1 MRKKEACMKIAYF
14 NANLK
19 VGQDGV
25 TRCIYKIV
33 EGVVERGHKAIAIT
47 STLPVGETQIPVY
60 GVPSV
65 VLPLQKNY
73 RIALPGYQSFARY
86 LQEFQPDILHINS
99 PCTLGFAAVKYA
111 RHFGIPIVAT
121 YHTHFPTYPR
131 YYNLTSLEDLAWRL
145 LRRLYNNVDRTLVP
159 TTPILQELRDHGV
172 ERLEYLPNGVDTAV
186 FNPLYRSDEWRQKFC
201 SGEKPIILF
210 VSRLVW
216 EKDLRVLA
224 ETYHALHSKRT
235 DFEMVI
241 VGDGHARRELQAM
254 MPGAHFLGYQS
265 GKPLSVS
272 FASAD
277 MFVFTSTT
285 ETFGLVTLEAMASGL
300 APVAAKVGGAVEIIQ
315 EGRSGLFAEPLSSTD
330 LTKKVEWLLD
340 NPNHRK
346 VIADHALARAQ
357 EYRWER
363 ILDQLFESYKEVI
376 EEFRLQRFPR
386 AA

>member
-1 MRKKEACMKIAYF
+1 MKIAYF
-14 NANLK
+14 NASLK
-19 VGQDGV
+19 IGQDGV
-25 TRCIYKIV
+25 TRCVYKMV
-33 EGVVERGHKAIAIT
+33 EGVVERGHQAIAIA
-47 STLPVGETQIPVY
+47 STLPIGETQIPVY

-73 RIALPGYQSFARY
+73 RIAIPGYQSFAKY

-111 RHFGIPIVAT
+111 RNFGLPVVAT

-131 YYNLTSLEDLAWRL
+131 YYNLTRLEDLAWRI

-159 TTPILQELRDHGV
+159 TTPILQELREHGV
-172 ERLEYLPNGVDTAV
+172 ERLEYLPNGVDTAM
-186 FNPLYRSDEWRQKFC
+186 FNPLYRSNEWRQRFGGGK
-201 SGEKPIILF
+201 KPIILF

-216 EKDLRVLA
+216 EKDLRVLSQ
-224 ETYHALHSKRT
+224 TYHELCSKRN

-241 VGDGHARRELQAM
+241 VGDGHARQELQAM

-265 GKPLSVS
+265 GKTLSES

-277 MFVFTSTT
+277 IFVFPSTT

-300 APVAAKVGGAVEIIQ
+300 APIAAEVGGAVEIIQ
-315 EGRSGLFAEPLSSTD
+315 EGRSGLFAEPLNGAD

-340 NPNHRK
+340 NPNYRK

-363 ILDQLFESYKEVI
+363 ILDRLFESYKEVI
-376 EEFRLQRFPR
+376 EEFRLRRFPR

>member
-1 MRKKEACMKIAYF
+1 MKIAYF

-201 SGEKPIILF
+201 SREKPIILF

-277 MFVFTSTT
+277 MFVFPSTT

>member
-1 MRKKEACMKIAYF
+1 MKIAYF

-25 TRCIYKIV
+25 TRCVYKMFD
-33 EGVVERGHKAIAIT
+33 GALARDHQAIGIT
-47 STLPVGETQIPVY
+47 ATLPVGQTPVPVY

-73 RIALPGYQSFARY
+73 RIALPGYQPFAKY
-86 LQEFQPDILHINS
+86 LQEFQPDIIHINS

-111 RHFGIPIVAT
+111 RHFGIPVVAT

-131 YYNLTSLEDLAWRL
+131 YYNLTSLEDLTWRL
-145 LRRLYNNVDRTLVP
+145 LRRLYNTVDRTLVP
-159 TTPILQELRDHGV
+159 TTPILDELRDHGV
-172 ERLEYLPNGVDTAV
+172 KRLQYLPNGVDTAT
-186 FNPLYRSDEWRQKFC
+186 FNPMYRSDEWRRRFGG
-201 SGEKPIILF
+201 GEKPIVLF

-216 EKDLRVLA
+216 EKDLRVLSDTFR
-224 ETYHALHSKRT
+224 ELQSKRS
-235 DFEMVI
+235 DFELVI
-241 VGDGHARRELQAM
+241 VGDGHARQELETM

-265 GKPLSVS
+265 GRILSES

-277 MFVFTSTT
+277 MFVFPSTT

-315 EGRSGLFAEPLSSTD
+315 EGSSGLFAEPLSSSD
-330 LTKKVEWLLD
+330 LTRKVEWLLD

-363 ILDQLFESYKEVI
+363 ILDQLFESYSEVI
-376 EEFRLQRFPR
+376 EEFRLRRFPR

>member
-1 MRKKEACMKIAYF
+1 MKIAYF
-14 NANLK
+14 NASLK

-25 TRCIYKIV
+25 TRCVYKMV
-33 EGVVERGHKAIAIT
+33 DGVVERGHQAIAIT
-47 STLPVGETQIPVY
+47 SAPPTGGSRIPVY
-60 GVPSV
+60 SVPSV

-73 RIALPGYQSFARY
+73 RIALPGYQSFAKY

-99 PCTLGFAAVKYA
+99 PCTLGFAAVRYA
-111 RHFGIPIVAT
+111 RHFGIPVIAT

-159 TTPILQELRDHGV
+159 TTPILQELREHGV
-172 ERLEYLPNGVDTAV
+172 ERLEYLPNGVDTAM
-186 FNPLYRSDEWRQKFC
+186 FNPLYRSNEWRQRFGR
-201 SGEKPIILF
+201 GEKPIILF

-216 EKDLRVLA
+216 EKDLKILA
-224 ETYHALHSKRT
+224 QTYAELRSKRS

-241 VGDGHARRELQAM
+241 VGDGHARQELQAM

-265 GKPLSVS
+265 GKTLSES

-277 MFVFTSTT
+277 IFVFPSTT

-300 APVAAKVGGAVEIIQ
+300 APVAAKVGGAVEIIR
-315 EGRSGLFAEPLSSTD
+315 EGSSGLFAEPLNSSD

-340 NPNHRK
+340 NANHRK

-357 EYRWER
+357 EFRWER

-376 EEFRLQRFPR
+376 EEFRLRRFPR

>member
-1 MRKKEACMKIAYF
+1 MKIAYF

-25 TRCIYKIV
+25 TRCIYRMADA
-33 EGVVERGHKAIAIT
+33 VVERGHEAIAIA
-47 STLPVGETQIPVY
+47 STLPAGPTPIPVF

-65 VLPLQKNY
+65 VLPLQKSY
-73 RIALPGYQSFARY
+73 RIAIPGYQSFAKY

-111 RHFGIPIVAT
+111 RHFGIPVVAT
-121 YHTHFPTYPR
+121 YHTHFPMYPR

-145 LRRLYNNVDRTLVP
+145 LRRLYNNVDRTFVP
-159 TTPILQELRDHGV
+159 TNPILHELRDHGIQ
-172 ERLEYLPNGVDTAV
+172 RLQYLPNGVDTAS
-186 FNPLYRSDEWRQKFC
+186 FNPFYRSQEWRQKFGQ
-201 SGEKPIILF
+201 GEKPIILF

-216 EKDLRVLA
+216 EKDLRILA
-224 ETYHALHSKRT
+224 QAFTELRSKRN

-241 VGDGHARRELQAM
+241 VGDGHARQELEAM

-265 GKPLSVS
+265 GKPLAES
-272 FASAD
+272 FASSD
-277 MFVFTSTT
+277 IFVFPSTT

-315 EGRSGLFAEPLSSTD
+315 EGRSGLFAEPLNSSD
-330 LTKKVEWLLD
+330 LAKKVEWFLD

-346 VIADHALARAQ
+346 IIAEHALARAQ
-357 EYRWER
+357 EYRWESV
-363 ILDQLFESYKEVI
+363 LDKLFESYREVVG
-376 EEFRLQRFPR
+376 EFRRRFSR

>member
-1 MRKKEACMKIAYF
+1 MKIAYF

-25 TRCIYKIV
+25 TRCVYKMV
-33 EGVVERGHKAIAIT
+33 EGAVERGHKAIAIT
-47 STLPVGETQIPVY
+47 STPPLGESQIPVY

-73 RIALPGYQSFARY
+73 RIALPGYQSFAKY

-111 RHFGIPIVAT
+111 RHFGVPVIAT

-131 YYNLTSLEDLAWRL
+131 YYNLTSLEDLAWRI

-159 TTPILQELRDHGV
+159 TGPILQELREHGV
-172 ERLEYLPNGVDTAV
+172 ERLEYLPNGVDTSI
-186 FNPLYRSDEWRQKFC
+186 FNPLYRSNAWRQEF
-201 SGEKPIILF
+201 SNGEKPIILF

-224 ETYHALHSKRT
+224 QTYRELRSKRS

-241 VGDGHARRELQAM
+241 VGEGHARQELQAM
-254 MPGAHFLGYQS
+254 MPGAHFLGHQS
-265 GKPLSVS
+265 GRTLAES

-277 MFVFTSTT
+277 IFVFPSTT

-300 APVAAKVGGAVEIIQ
+300 APVAAKVGGAVEIIK
-315 EGRSGLFAEPLSSTD
+315 EGSSGLFAEPLNSSD
-330 LTKKVEWLLD
+330 LAKKVEWFLD
-340 NPNHRK
+340 NPHHRK

-357 EYRWER
+357 EYRWGR
-363 ILDQLFESYKEVI
+363 ILDQLFESYMEVI
-376 EEFRLQRFPR
+376 EEFRLRRFPR

>member
-1 MRKKEACMKIAYF
+1 MKIAYF
-14 NANLK
+14 NASLK

-25 TRCIYKIV
+25 TRCIYKMVDGAIV
-33 EGVVERGHKAIAIT
+33 RGHEAIAIA
-47 STLPVGETQIPVY
+47 STPPIGKTQIPVY

-73 RIALPGYQSFARY
+73 RIALPGYQSFAKY
-86 LQEFQPDILHINS
+86 LQDFQPDILHINS
-99 PCTLGFAAVKYA
+99 PCTLGFGAVKYA
-111 RHFGIPIVAT
+111 RHFGIPVIAT

-131 YYNLTSLEDLAWRL
+131 YYNLTSLEDLAWRI
-145 LRRLYNNVDRTLVP
+145 LRRLYNTVDRTLVP
-159 TTPILQELRDHGV
+159 TTPILQELREHGV
-172 ERLEYLPNGVDTAV
+172 QRLEYLPNGVDTAM
-186 FNPLYRSDEWRQKFC
+186 FNPLYRSNEWRQRFAH
-201 SGEKPIILF
+201 GEKPIVLF

-216 EKDLRVLA
+216 EKDLRILA
-224 ETYHALHSKRT
+224 QTYQELQSKRS

-241 VGDGHARRELQAM
+241 VGDGHARQALEAM

-265 GKPLSVS
+265 GKTLSES

-277 MFVFTSTT
+277 IFVFPSTT

-315 EGRSGLFAEPLSSTD
+315 EGRSGLFAEPLNGPD

-340 NPNHRK
+340 NPNYRK
-346 VIADHALARAQ
+346 VIADHALDRAQ

-363 ILDQLFESYKEVI
+363 ILDQLFESYKAVI
-376 EEFRLQRFPR
+376 EEFRLRRFPR